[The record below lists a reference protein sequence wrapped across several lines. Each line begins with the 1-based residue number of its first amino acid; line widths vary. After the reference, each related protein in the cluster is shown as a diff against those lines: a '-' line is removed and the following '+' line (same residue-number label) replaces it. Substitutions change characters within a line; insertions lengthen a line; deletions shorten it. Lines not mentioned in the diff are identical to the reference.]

1 MADRDSETLHAS
13 CVALCGRA
21 LLISGASGSGKSGMA
36 LNLMALGA
44 GLVSDDRT
52 ILTRQGDG
60 LVASAP
66 ETIEGLIEAR
76 GLGLLH
82 AEPTGPTPVF
92 ALLDLDTPE
101 VHRLPPARNTS
112 ILGCEITLLL
122 RSEIPHFAASLM
134 QFLRTGQRTT

>member
-1 MADRDSETLHAS
+1 MPDAVSETLHAS
-13 CVALCGRA
+13 CVALSGRA
-21 LLISGASGSGKSGMA
+21 LLIAGASGSGKSGLA

-52 ILTRQGDG
+52 ILTRHGDR
-60 LVASAP
+60 LIASAP
-66 ETIEGLIEAR
+66 ATIEGLIEAR
-76 GLGLLH
+76 GLGLVR
-82 AEPTGPTPVF
+82 AEPAGPTPVF

-112 ILGCEITLLL
+112 RLGCEITLLL